1 MRYALIL
8 ILLSVAAMPA
18 SSMAQ
23 APSAQIETRRVAIS
37 LTFSGQQV
45 FLFGRVTPGTE
56 RILAVMEGPSA
67 GEVRLMEEGRV
78 VLFWL
83 GVRQYKLT
91 GVPGIYLINTS
102 GPACSDGSDC
112 TGLVQRAAW
121 EPNSTSAR
129 LLFGL
134 ESIRDRAHVESL
146 SGPLAPGEAERV
158 VEGYWQLQARRD
170 LYAIRNTGIQISH
183 DGVFY
188 HRFSLPTQA
197 PEGKYR
203 ILTYFFGRD
212 RLLGTAE
219 NQLFVRKSGF
229 VAWLTRLAERQ
240 AITYGILTV
249 GIALA
254 AGWLAGTIFKRG
266 GGH

>member
-1 MRYALIL
+1 MRHAPALM
-8 ILLSVAAMPA
+8 LLLAAVLPT
-18 SSMAQ
+18 SSQAQ

-56 RILAVMEGPSA
+56 RILAVLEGPSA
-67 GEVRLMEEGRV
+67 GEVRLMEQGRV

-91 GVPGIYLINTS
+91 GVPGIYLVNTS
-102 GPACSDGSDC
+102 GPPCSDVSACSRV
-112 TGLVQRAAW
+112 VQRAAW
-121 EPNSTSAR
+121 DGDSTSAG
-129 LLFGL
+129 LLLGP

-146 SGPLAPGEAERV
+146 SGALAPGEAERV

-170 LYAIRNTGIQISH
+170 LYAIRSGAIRISQ

-188 HRFSLPTQA
+188 HQFALPTQA

-203 ILTYFFGRD
+203 ILTYFIGRD
-212 RLLGTAE
+212 RLLGAAE

-240 AITYGILTV
+240 AVTYGILTV
-249 GIALA
+249 GIAVA